1 MLKNLP
7 FIISVA
13 IVAIILFQSILIAPA
28 INKFI
33 NIKEASV
40 ILRFIWPFFFI
51 IISVLSFVSIL
62 SMYIVDLN
70 QTLARLYM
78 IVSLGLMISCY
89 LITPIINNAKDT
101 SNDQLWTILHLFTII
116 ATAIALLVNIL
127 NIIYWEINK

>member
-40 ILRFIWPFFFI
+40 ILRFIWPVFFI
-51 IISVLSFVSIL
+51 IISVLSVISIL
-62 SMYIVDLN
+62 SMYIIDLN

-89 LITPIINNAKDT
+89 FITPIINNAKDT

>member
-1 MLKNLP
+1 MAN
-7 FIISVA
+7 
-13 IVAIILFQSILIAPA
+13 
-28 INKFI
+28 
-33 NIKEASV
+33 
-40 ILRFIWPFFFI
+40 FFI
-51 IISVLSFVSIL
+51 IISVLSVVSIL

-89 LITPIINNAKDT
+89 FITPIINNAKDT

>member
-1 MLKNLP
+1 MLKNFP

>member
-33 NIKEASV
+33 NNNEASV
-40 ILRFIWPFFFI
+40 ILRFIWPIFFI

-78 IVSLGLMISCY
+78 IVSLGLMTSCY
-89 LITPIINNAKDT
+89 FITPIINNAKDT